1 MNVFGKKRLLAGAVL
16 TAAMMNQAM
25 AQVPPDIA
33 DKIAAMGRRVDP
45 MATARIYAPLQQVM
59 PVPGVTVKRDLAYG
73 TDPKEKLDL
82 FTADIAHSA
91 RPIVIFVHG
100 GAFRFDDK
108 SRTPDGRLSPFY
120 DNVMLWSVA
129 HGMVGIN
136 MNYPLAPK
144 ATYPAV
150 QHDIAEVVAWARKNA
165 VAIGGDPDKII
176 VWGHSAGAAHV
187 ASFLA
192 HPEIYADVSDASKPI
207 AGAVLSSG
215 IYDLKDRSV
224 NVYFGPPELAEKRA
238 SVEGIVRSTVPV
250 FVASAEFDPDEM
262 SNQATLLDT
271 ALNQAHRDHGR
282 MIARQHGH
290 MSEIYAI
297 NTKDVSVSDPI
308 LDFIDRYT
316 K

>member
-1 MNVFGKKRLLAGAVL
+1 MKIRNKHLLIVGSMLASMIAS
-16 TAAMMNQAM
+16 NAM

-33 DKIAAMGRRVDP
+33 SKIAAMGKRVDP
-45 MATARIYAPLQQVM
+45 MATAAIYAPLQQTM
-59 PVPGVTVKRDLAYG
+59 PVAGITVKRDVSYG
-73 TDPKEKLDL
+73 ADPKEKLDL
-82 FTADIAHSA
+82 FTATAPQGA

-108 SRTPDGRLSPFY
+108 SHTPDGRLSPFY

-144 ATYPAV
+144 ATYPTV
-150 QHDIAEVVAWARKNA
+150 QEDIAEVIAWARKNA
-165 VAIGGDPDKII
+165 KAIGGDPDKII

-192 HPEIYADVSDASKPI
+192 HPEIYANVAGASKPI
-207 AGAVLSSG
+207 AAAVLSSG

-224 NVYFGPPELAEKRA
+224 NVYFGPPAIAETRA
-238 SVEGIVRSTVPV
+238 SIAGLVKSSVPILIT
-250 FVASAEFDPDEM
+250 SAEFDPDEM
-262 SNQATLLDT
+262 SSQAAKLNEALD
-271 ALNQAHRDHGR
+271 QAHRDHSHL
-282 MIARQHGH
+282 IAQQHGH
-290 MSEIYAI
+290 MSEIYAV
-297 NTKDVSVSDPI
+297 NTKDESVTGPV
-308 LDFIDRYT
+308 LGFIVQHT